1 MLWRQSMAL
10 TKENSNID
18 LDDKWYRFSTPDEA
32 NWTELHTAED
42 MASPNYTF
50 SNEAFKGAM
59 DAMGP
64 EVTYKQYKR
73 MIEEC
78 EKAKDTDGL
87 YDILKTCIDK
97 IQQRSPGKVLI
108 SDQGL
113 SFNDESITNGAIK
126 VKVFS
131 PEDKSPEGKAIR
143 LIVSGGGNWLTAALF
158 RSKIAKTG
166 SAARKDVKD
175 SELGSYLKNIASEL
189 LYGAKRVEQAGSTYD
204 IAAAVGDNMAR
215 VILLEDIG
223 FKKEAS
229 ALQQSYQ
236 ATLDRYRSANKF
248 IKATK
253 YYCADAVIQMAA
265 QLPTSA
271 VTHELQQD
279 LADARQISN
288 DPDKQ
293 LTMLYAKTMS
303 ATANSAGKKS
313 SIASQMYK
321 AGQDSSNFAEGGGK
335 KK

>member
-1 MLWRQSMAL
+1 MPL

-32 NWTELHTAED
+32 NWTELHDVDD
-42 MASPNYTF
+42 MISPDYKF

-64 EVTYKQYKR
+64 DVTYKQYKR
-73 MIEEC
+73 MVEEC
-78 EKAKDTDGL
+78 VKAKDADGL
-87 YDILKTCIDK
+87 YDILKVCIDK
-97 IQQRSPGKVLI
+97 IHQRSPGKVLLN
-108 SDQGL
+108 DEGL
-113 SFNDESITNGAIK
+113 SWNDESITNGALR

-143 LIVSGGGNWLTAALF
+143 LIISGGGNWFTAAF
-158 RSKIAKTG
+158 SRSKIAKTG
-166 SAARKDVKD
+166 SAARKAVKD

-189 LYGAKRVEQAGSTYD
+189 LYGAKRVEQAGSTFD
-204 IAAAVGDNMAR
+204 IAAAIGDNMAR
-215 VILLEDIG
+215 VIILEDIG
-223 FKKEAS
+223 FKKEAN

-236 ATLDRYRSANKF
+236 ATLDRYRSVNKF
-248 IKATK
+248 IKASK
-253 YYCADAVIQMAA
+253 YYCADAVIQMAK

-271 VTHELQQD
+271 VTPELQQD

-288 DPDKQ
+288 EPDKQ

-303 ATANSAGKKS
+303 ATANSNGKKS
-313 SIASQMYK
+313 SLAGQMYK

-335 KK
+335 RK